1 MHVHLRS
8 FKRFIELTGNKYNIC
23 AKCVVLKNMN
33 YYQYLIILDTPGD
46 GAAMTNNVNFFGPKT
61 SILTAGSGLNFGRE
75 DGKEPGI
82 ALRRSHK
89 MRFQFSTATQIH
101 FGPGTVNQIA
111 PSAAKMGR
119 RPIVLTG
126 RSPER
131 TTALIDALAGEG
143 MEIARH
149 PVIAE
154 PTVDMA
160 LEAVRK
166 ARREA
171 CDLVISIGGGS
182 VIDTGKVVAALI
194 TNSGRLMDYL
204 EVIGKARPLVHPSAP
219 YIAIPTTAGTGSE
232 VTRNA
237 VLGSPQHRV
246 KVSMRSPYMLP
257 DLAVIDPDLTLS
269 LPSDITAVTGL
280 DAFTQLMESFVSSQS
295 NALTDGI
302 CREGLQRVARSLQ
315 KAYENGGDLGAREN
329 MCLASL
335 FSGMALANSKLGAVH
350 GIAGPL
356 GGMISGAHG
365 AICAALLPHVMDT
378 NIKAMRQRAA
388 HSPVLERYN
397 ELARILTG
405 SASARAEDGIRWVKD
420 LCQALQVRSLAPLG
434 LVKADFA
441 ALVAKS
447 QKASSMQGNP
457 IRLTDEELMEILRM
471 AH

>member
-1 MHVHLRS
+1 M
-8 FKRFIELTGNKYNIC
+8 
-23 AKCVVLKNMN
+23 
-33 YYQYLIILDTPGD
+33 
-46 GAAMTNNVNFFGPKT
+46 
-61 SILTAGSGLNFGRE
+61 
-75 DGKEPGI
+75 
-82 ALRRSHK
+82 
-89 MRFQFSTATQIH
+89 
-101 FGPGTVNQIA
+101 
-111 PSAAKMGR
+111 
-119 RPIVLTG
+119 
-126 RSPER
+126 
-131 TTALIDALAGEG
+131 
-143 MEIARH
+143 
-149 PVIAE
+149 
-154 PTVDMA
+154 
-160 LEAVRK
+160 
-166 ARREA
+166 
-171 CDLVISIGGGS
+171 GGGS

-204 EVIGKARPLVHPSAP
+204 EVIGRARPLLHPSAP

-257 DLAVIDPDLTLS
+257 DLAVIDPDLSLS
-269 LPSDITAVTGL
+269 LPSTITAVTGL

-302 CREGLQRVARSLQ
+302 CREGLHRVARSLQ
-315 KAYENGGDLGAREN
+315 KAYENGSDPSAREN

-388 HSPVLERYN
+388 HSPALARYN
-397 ELARILTG
+397 ELAHIVTG
-405 SASARAEDGIRWVKD
+405 SAKARAEDGTRWVKN
-420 LCQALQVRSLAPLG
+420 LCQTLQIKSLATLG
-434 LVKADFA
+434 LGKADFA
-441 ALVAKS
+441 AVVAKS

-457 IRLTDEELMEILRM
+457 IGLTEEELTEILRM
-471 AH
+471 AY